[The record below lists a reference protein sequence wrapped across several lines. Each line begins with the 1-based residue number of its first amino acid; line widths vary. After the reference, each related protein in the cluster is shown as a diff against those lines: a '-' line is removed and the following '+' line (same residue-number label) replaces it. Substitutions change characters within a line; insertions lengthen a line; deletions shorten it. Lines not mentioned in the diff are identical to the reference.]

1 MRRSSVPPRETTSL
15 LEQPAQSRPHRRH
28 RAKPQLAAARGARSG
43 GLPKRGTRLLHQSQK
58 EMSFR
63 LVHPRKLHRYRTAWI
78 ASPARPASC
87 IHQWQKSAHSCLGE
101 STVIPKPRQT
111 SSESTLAQ
119 GGIPCLDHGGG
130 ASGLLESARTL
141 ACEAHLGR
149 RSRLEDDDCGLSWA
163 SCGVTVEVL
172 VQFTPALPQPFTF
185 PTDCGP
191 AAHLAPD
198 PACELDDRLGIGL
211 QVQPPGW
218 AAPQP
223 FMAIETRLGPS
234 SK

>member
-172 VQFTPALPQPFTF
+172 SSSRQRCHSRSRSPPTAGLPRTSRRIPPASST
-185 PTDCGP
+185 T
-191 AAHLAPD
+191 A
-198 PACELDDRLGIGL
+198 LGIGL

-218 AAPQP
+218 AAPQL
-223 FMAIETRLGPS
+223 FMAIETRLSPS
-234 SK
+234 S